1 MPASLLQWFAPYRLL
16 SLVATIPAVLLLGC
30 SSADPLVP
38 VYGLVVIDGEPL
50 SGASVA
56 FYPASGGVCSV
67 ATTDISGR
75 FSLRTQDG
83 RLGAVAGLHQVA
95 VAHPEDRPASAPAGA
110 DSLGLRTVVY
120 RVPEESAEIVP
131 QRYTGL
137 STSGLTVE
145 VLSEEMQPVYLKL
158 ER

>member
-1 MPASLLQWFAPYRLL
+1 MPASLLQCFAPLRLL
-16 SLVATIPAVLLLGC
+16 SSVATILAILLLGC

-50 SGASVA
+50 SGASVT

-83 RLGAVAGLHQVA
+83 RLGAVAGSHQVA
-95 VAHPEDRPASAPAGA
+95 VAHPEDIPASAPAGVA
-110 DSLGLRTVVY
+110 LGLQTVAY
-120 RVPEESAEIVP
+120 RVAEEPAEIVP

-137 STSGLTVE
+137 GTSGLTVE